1 ESEHPLYTFGYGLS
15 YTKFEYSNLKIS
27 SKEIKPN
34 GELKV
39 SVDVKNVG
47 NLDGDEV
54 VQLYVND
61 VYSSVTT
68 PEKTL
73 RGFKRLNI
81 KKGETANVEFT
92 LTKDELGLYNREMKY
107 VVEPGD
113 FEVMVG
119 GNSTD
124 LQKITFKVSN

>member
-1 ESEHPLYTFGYGLS
+1 M
-15 YTKFEYSNLKIS
+15 
-27 SKEIKPN
+27 
-34 GELKV
+34 KV